1 MLGVL
6 NLVDVE
12 HVISRTHAGVLNLVD
27 VEHVISRTHAG
38 GIKPCGR

>member
-12 HVISRTHAGVLNLVD
+12 HVISITHAGVLNLVD

-38 GIKPCGR
+38 GVKPCGR

>member
-12 HVISRTHAGVLNLVD
+12 HVISRTHV
-27 VEHVISRTHAG
+27 G
-38 GIKPCGR
+38 GIKPYERGTCSKQFTRS